1 MEKKLRKLE
10 LIEVPMSELEQEA
23 LDEILAG
30 YWCESYHV
38 NNGHGSCTSFFVDHT
53 CALPGNTSQGNY
65 CNKYTF

>member
-30 YWCESYHV
+30 YWCGSYYV
-38 NNGHGSCTSFFVDHT
+38 NNGHSSCTSFYGDRT
-53 CALPGNTSQGNY
+53 CALPGEPLQGDY
-65 CNKYTF
+65 CNKYVL